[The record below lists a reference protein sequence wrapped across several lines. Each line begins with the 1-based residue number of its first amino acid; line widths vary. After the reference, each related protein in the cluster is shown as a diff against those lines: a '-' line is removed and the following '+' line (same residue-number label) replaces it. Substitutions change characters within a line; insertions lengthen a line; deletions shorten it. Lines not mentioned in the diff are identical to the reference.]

1 MLGKPIPKTP
11 FEPEL
16 PSRSV
21 PVQWPSLS
29 PCERTY
35 TTLSSR
41 PGRPCLPNPEPW
53 PYVKRSE
60 KLIKLGERA
69 VKAATGVVQ
78 EELCGGWYMFGDM
91 TWCLKALQTKWG
103 TEQEDGG
110 VIGLSYG
117 IEQRDLWSEKMSNL
131 YRVPTRLYDCFQR
144 PDDSPTLGGKA
155 PNATGKCAEDGDH
168 CYETP
173 YQVFQI
179 CSGPETDSIQGRR
192 YESLESHL
200 QDRKRLSVHLKIDT
214 EGSEWEV
221 LAWLLSS
228 PEDMNK
234 IRTLDMEVHL
244 GWVADSARRSSA
256 RASMSSTARLDYDI
270 RLLEDLGKFFR
281 CTGSSMEVLAEGWG
295 NDGRGAKCGGVCQE
309 PAAYAAGGFP
319 VSQFAISFV
328 HPDLVL

>member
-1 MLGKPIPKTP
+1 MMEAVFTESGTLAIRQAQREAHQAGRACCQGGNRCRAGGTLRRMVHVRRLSALRRWPV
-11 FEPEL
+11 EVGSSVLVLDGSL
-16 PSRSV
+16 PS
-21 PVQWPSLS
+21 P
-29 PCERTY
+29 
-35 TTLSSR
+35 
-41 PGRPCLPNPEPW
+41 
-53 PYVKRSE
+53 K
-60 KLIKLGERA
+60 
-69 VKAATGVVQ
+69 
-78 EELCGGWYMFGDM
+78 DM
-91 TWCLKALQTKWG
+91 TWCLKAIQSKWG

-144 PDDSPTLGGKA
+144 PDDSPALGGKA
-155 PNATGKCAEDGDH
+155 PNATGKCAEDGNH

-179 CSGPETDSIQGRR
+179 CSGPETGTIHGRR

-228 PEDMNK
+228 PQDMNK

-244 GWVADSARRSSA
+244 GWVADSAQSSA
-256 RASMSSTARLDYDI
+256 RASMSSTARVDYDI
-270 RLLEDLGKFFR
+270 KLLEDLGKFFR

-295 NDGRGAKCGGVCQE
+295 NDGRGAYWAE
-309 PAAYAAGGFP
+309 L
-319 VSQFAISFV
+319 FA
-328 HPDLVL
+328 